1 MLPIILFQ
9 METPTIKVDI
19 QAYFENEKLIIEGY
33 DIGKSVKDWFGD
45 SDYEYRMTIHE
56 EEVKKLYSL
65 MEVQEGD
72 KEVLLKTIADHYNT
86 NSCYS
91 EFMEFLT
98 KNGIK
103 FESFSWT

>member
-1 MLPIILFQ
+1 MLRIILFHL
-9 METPTIKVDI
+9 ETPTIKVDI

-45 SDYEYRMTIHE
+45 SDYEYSMTIHE
-56 EEVKKLYSL
+56 DEVRKLYPL
-65 MEVQEGD
+65 MQVREGD
-72 KEVLLKTIADHYNT
+72 KEALLRAIADRYNT

-91 EFMEFLT
+91 EFSEFLT

-103 FESFSWT
+103 SERFSWT